1 MRKWIILGVLLVL
14 TIGVAAAADIDKL
27 KMPDGFEST
36 GGGFYHQIDPWTNG
50 GNGFNVI
57 ISKYTDSDFEDWTT
71 NNTEDQYSVIKTGGL
86 YWFTDSFM
94 KEDGII
100 EVGEIDG
107 EKYIIVFYATSNA
120 KGGVDQAYEYMME
133 FNDLNNVKLI
143 DT

>member
-1 MRKWIILGVLLVL
+1 MKKWIILGVLLVL
-14 TIGVAAAADIDKL
+14 TIGIAAAADIDKL

-36 GGGFYHQIDPWTNG
+36 GGGLYHQVDPWTNG

-57 ISKYTDSDFEDWTT
+57 ISEYTDSEFEEWTT
-71 NNTEDQYSVIKTGGL
+71 NSTEDQYSVVKTGGY

-107 EKYIIVFYATSNA
+107 VKYIIVFYATSKA
-120 KGGVDQAYEYMME
+120 KGGVDQAFEYMME
-133 FNDLNNVKLI
+133 FNKLNNVKLI